1 MGFGASW
8 IEIWEKRIWELNM
21 APTAA
26 GYWAVPMYLTEGT
39 KKAKAWGPVD
49 VAKSHMCL
57 PWAV

>member
-1 MGFGASW
+1 
-8 IEIWEKRIWELNM
+8 M